1 MNTFFHRRLEQ
12 MKRRYWEVFG
22 DLEAQN
28 EFLKIVDLIL
38 IILLFL
44 TLIGAFFLAK
54 RPPVVIRVSQ
64 VGEAQAINDLKTNNA
79 PGEYEVFDFARTFT
93 KRFRSLNSYTLSS
106 DTAEAWNRM
115 SERCQKI
122 ASKELLESGFL
133 ARFHET
139 GLFTEIEFKE
149 EAIERDTPTYTR
161 VWLIGVRNIL
171 SYNDPQYK
179 ESSLFKAEILL
190 KKVARSRKIPWGLLV
205 EDYREIIL
213 NKL

>member
-1 MNTFFHRRLEQ
+1 

-22 DLEAQN
+22 DLEAEN
-28 EFLKIVDLIL
+28 EFLKLVDLVL
-38 IILLFL
+38 LILLFL
-44 TLIGAFFLAK
+44 ALLGGFSLAK

-64 VGEAQAINDLKTNNA
+64 VGEAQAINDLRANNA
-79 PGEYEVFDFARTFT
+79 PGEYEVFDFAKTFT
-93 KRFRSLNSYTLSS
+93 KRFRALNSYTLSS
-106 DTAEAWNRM
+106 DSAEAWNRM
-115 SERCQKI
+115 SQRYQKI
-122 ASKELLESGFL
+122 ASKELVESGFL

-149 EAIERDTPTYTR
+149 EGIERDTSAYTR

-171 SYNDPQYK
+171 SYNDPHYK
-179 ESSLFKAEILL
+179 ESSLFKAELLL
-190 KKVARSRKIPWGLLV
+190 KKVSRSRRIPWGLLV